1 MFWRMAGLS
10 TASPVE
16 TILDKENFTLEE
28 LLDED
33 EIIQECKALN
43 SRLINFL
50 RERAQV
56 EQLLRYIVEEAPEDA
71 EKRRSFKFPFIA
83 CEIFTCEVD
92 IILKSLV
99 EDEELMNCLFSF
111 LEPEHSHSTLLAGY
125 FSKVVICLLLRK
137 TVPFMKYIQA
147 HQEIIRKLVDLIGI
161 TSIMEVLIRLIGADE
176 HLYTTYTDSMKWL
189 DDTDVLEMIVDKFSA
204 SDCPE
209 VHANAAETLCAITR
223 YAPPGL
229 AAKISSPSFIGRL
242 FRHALEDLRPNSV
255 LVNLLSVCISLLDP
269 RRLTLGTYHMYS
281 RQLNPGSTTSANP
294 ETIEG
299 MLGSL
304 GDLLKLL
311 DVSSEENVL
320 LTTYGKLQPPLGKH
334 RLKIIE
340 FISVLMT
347 VGSEAVEKE
356 MIHLCAVKRILDLF
370 FEYPYNNFL
379 HHHVEHI
386 VMSCLESKNASFI
399 EHLLKDC
406 NLIGKILE
414 AENNFTLVADP
425 NKPTIPAEGK
435 LPPRIGNIGHT
446 TRISNKLVQVGN
458 NNSDIQAYLQE
469 NGDWVDWHANVL
481 AKRNSVEN
489 VQQWACGRPTSL
501 HDRTRDSDDDDY
513 QDRDYDV
520 AALAN
525 NLSQA
530 FRYGI
535 YGNDDIEEA
544 HGSLERDDEDV
555 YFDDESAEV
564 VLSSL
569 RLGDDRESGSL
580 FTNSNWF
587 AFEDNRTINEHS
599 ADSIASPSP
608 NVDDS
613 EVVNTAGDAEFVLDK
628 NEDLVD
634 TATSQLPEPNLSSE
648 HTSINLSGELSETK
662 AKESENPP
670 EWVEWRETSDS
681 MDPSEPGKPSILP
694 NGEVQVESE
703 ERDESIDSN
712 VANPSP
718 STADASVVDSKTD
731 AGGSADSTDS
741 SSKPFEASDE
751 VDENPNSDIISTS
764 VDLDKPVATEGASGA
779 LKEEEK
785 VEVGN

>member
-16 TILDKENFTLEE
+16 TIMDKENFTLEE

-50 RERAQV
+50 RERSQV
-56 EQLLRYIVEEAPEDA
+56 EQLIRYIVEEAPAEA
-71 EKRRSFKFPFIA
+71 EKRRTFKFPFIA

-92 IILKSLV
+92 IILKTLV
-99 EDEELMNCLFSF
+99 EDEELMNRLFSF
-111 LEPEHSHSTLLAGY
+111 LEPENSHSTLLAGC

-137 TVPFMKYIQA
+137 TGTFMSYIQA

-161 TSIMEVLIRLIGADE
+161 TSLMEVLIRLIGGDDHIYSNFTE
-176 HLYTTYTDSMKWL
+176 SMQWL
-189 DDTDVLEMIVDKFSA
+189 EDTNVLEMIVDKFST

-209 VHANAAETLCAITR
+209 VHANAAETLCTITR
-223 YAPPGL
+223 SAPPAL
-229 AAKISSPSFIGRL
+229 TSKIFGPSFTGRL
-242 FRHALEDLRPNSV
+242 FQHALEDSRPKSV
-255 LVNLLSVCISLLDP
+255 LVHSLSVCVSLLDP
-269 RRLTLGTYHMYS
+269 KRLTLGTYHMYS
-281 RQLNPGSTTSANP
+281 RQLTQGSTISANP
-294 ETIEG
+294 ETVEG

-340 FISVLMT
+340 FISVLVT
-347 VGSEAVEKE
+347 VSSEAVEKE
-356 MIHLCAVKRILDLF
+356 LIHLGAVKRILDLF

-379 HHHVEHI
+379 HHHVEQI
-386 VMSCLESKNASFI
+386 IMSCLESKNSSFI
-399 EHLLKDC
+399 EHLLGDC
-406 NLIGKILE
+406 NLVGKILE
-414 AENNFTLVADP
+414 AEKNFTLAAEQ
-425 NKPTIPAEGK
+425 NKPTVPVEGK
-435 LPPRIGNIGHT
+435 LPPRIGNIGHM
-446 TRISNKLVQVGN
+446 TRISNKLVQMGK
-458 NNSDIQAYLQE
+458 NNSDIQTYLQE
-469 NGDWVDWHANVL
+469 NSEWVDWHSNVL
-481 AKRNSVEN
+481 AKRNAVEN
-489 VQQWACGRPTSL
+489 VNQWACGRPTAL

-587 AFEDNRTINEHS
+587 AFENDRIVNERS
-599 ADSIASPSP
+599 DDSITSPSP
-608 NVDDS
+608 NA
-613 EVVNTAGDAEFVLDK
+613 EGTGVVNSVGGDEVIVDK
-628 NEDLVD
+628 DEDLTD
-634 TATSQLPEPNLSSE
+634 TATSHVPEPEIISEPTLGNLS
-648 HTSINLSGELSETK
+648 
-662 AKESENPP
+662 KESIETGTKESDKPP

-681 MDPSEPGKPSILP
+681 IEASDTEMPSNLP
-694 NGEVQVESE
+694 NGELEMESE
-703 ERDESIDSN
+703 DLVSKVDPN
-712 VANPSP
+712 AANPSP
-718 STADASVVDSKTD
+718 S
-731 AGGSADSTDS
+731 SADSYLDDSETDAVELLES
-741 SSKPFEASDE
+741 TENSNSKLCQPSESG
-751 VDENPNSDIISTS
+751 DENPSCDTGTS
-764 VDLDKPVATEGASGA
+764 SVADKPGGFEVSSEAAE
-779 LKEEEK
+779 KEKK
-785 VEVGN
+785 VEAGN